1 MSQAV
6 REGVKV
12 STDVGHLFAVA
23 DGRGRPDF
31 TPADV
36 DALVDDLLAV
46 LGPRGV
52 TQLPRAV
59 ERASR
64 DGSGMSPV
72 ITAQVADGEL
82 GVPDV
87 VCYPRSVEEVPE
99 IMRAAVRHNVPVTTR
114 GKGTGNYGQ
123 VLPRFGGLV
132 LDMTSLTTIHGL
144 DPADT
149 GAGTITADAGA
160 QMLSLES
167 YAWEHGHQLW
177 MYPSTV
183 QSTLGGFLGGGS
195 AGTGTIVHGRN
206 HEGFVTAV
214 DIVPATEDARIIHHE
229 GEDAQPYVHT
239 YGVAGV
245 IVRATVKVEP
255 LADWRAVYASFP
267 SRDAA
272 FSAATEVMRARLQ
285 PRLMSADGPDIVAA
299 LPSDEAFVPG
309 RGSVRGIL
317 DASRLDD
324 FTRIVSSCG
333 GRMEAVRTGINATV
347 KLSTLSYNHPTW
359 WLQKKEPGRWFHME
373 CQGTAVV
380 EHLDEVLAVYS
391 TPLRSAS
398 FHLEV
403 GNGMMFGMVNGPI
416 DPGESVT
423 SVRERIAAG
432 VPQLEA
438 LGVSV
443 HSPHQWYID
452 LEPDRV
458 RALAT
463 DFDPH
468 GILNPGRWM

>member
-6 REGVKV
+6 TEGVKV
-12 STDVGHLFAVA
+12 STDLDHLFSVPDTA
-23 DGRGRPDF
+23 GRPDYS
-31 TPADV
+31 PADV
-36 DALVDDLLAV
+36 DALVDDLIAV

-52 TQLPRAV
+52 SQLPRSV
-59 ERASR
+59 GRASR

-72 ITAQVADGEL
+72 ITAQVTAGEL
-82 GVPDV
+82 GVPDA
-87 VCYPRSVEEVPE
+87 VCYPRTVEEVPE
-99 IMRAAVRHNVPVTTR
+99 IMRAAVRHGVPVTTR

-132 LDMTSLTTIHGL
+132 LDMTSLTTIHGV
-144 DPADT
+144 DPD
-149 GAGTITADAGA
+149 AGTITADAGA
-160 QMLSLES
+160 RMLTLES
-167 YAWEHGHQLW
+167 FAQEHGQQLW

-214 DIVPATEDARIIHHE
+214 DIVPATADARIIHLE
-229 GEDAQPYVHT
+229 GEEAQPYVHT
-239 YGVAGV
+239 YGVVGV

-255 LADWRAVYASFP
+255 LGDWRSVYASFP
-267 SRDAA
+267 SRDEA
-272 FSAATEVMRARLQ
+272 FAAATAVMRARLQ

-299 LPSDEAFVPG
+299 LPEDAALVPG

-317 DASRLDD
+317 DVARLPE
-324 FTRIVSSCG
+324 FETIVAGHG
-333 GRMEAVRTGINATV
+333 GRMEAVREGINPSV

-380 EHLDEVLAVYS
+380 DRFDEVLDVFS
-391 TPLRSAS
+391 TPETRAN

-403 GNGMMFGMVNGPI
+403 GNDMMFGMLNGPI
-416 DPGESVT
+416 APGEPIE
-423 SVRERIAAG
+423 SVRARIAAG
-432 VPQLEA
+432 VPRLEA

-458 RALAT
+458 RRLAD